1 MKIGLLIY
9 GALNTLSGGYYY
21 DRKLVEYLQAQGDT
35 VEILS
40 LPWRSYPA
48 HLTDNFTFRLPR
60 GLDVLIQ
67 DELNHPSLILA
78 NQRRAGYPVLSL
90 VHHLRC
96 SEQRPAWQ
104 NWFYRQVERA
114 YLNSVDGFIFNSHTT
129 HGVVTSI
136 APNDKP
142 FVVAHPPTDR
152 FGQPITP
159 KEISVRSQQAGPL
172 KLVFVGNLIHRKG
185 LHTLLAALQQ
195 VTAPITLAI
204 IGGTNAEPA
213 YAASMQT
220 LAASL
225 PGHIDITFH
234 GALGDEA
241 LAAQLRDAHLLVV
254 PSSYEGF
261 GIVYL
266 EGMAFGL
273 PAIGSSAGAAP
284 EIITGGQD
292 GYLIPPDDSAYLA
305 SLLNQLSTDRALLE
319 TLSIQALARYQRQPG
334 WPETAGRIR
343 QFILEQIA

>member
-9 GALNTLSGGYYY
+9 GSLDTLSGGYYY
-21 DRKLVEYLQAQGDT
+21 DRKLVGYLQQQGDS

-40 LPWRSYPA
+40 LPWRNYPA

-67 DELNHPSLILA
+67 DELNHPSLIIA
-78 NQRRAGYPVLSL
+78 NQHRAGYPVLSL

-96 SEQRPAWQ
+96 SEQRPAWE

-114 YLNSVDGFIFNSHTT
+114 YLKSVDGFIFNSQTT
-129 HGVVTSI
+129 RQVVESVN
-136 APNDKP
+136 PHNKP
-142 FVVAHPPTDR
+142 CVIAHPPTDR
-152 FGQPITP
+152 FGQPMNQ
-159 KEISVRSQQAGPL
+159 KEIINRSREAGPL
-172 KLVFVGNLIHRKG
+172 KLVFVGNLIRRKG

-195 VTAPITLAI
+195 VAAPMQLEV
-204 IGGTNAEPA
+204 IGGANAEPA
-213 YAASMQT
+213 YAASMQSFK
-220 LAASL
+220 ASL
-225 PGHIDITFH
+225 PGHIHVTFH
-234 GALGDEA
+234 GALGDAA
-241 LAAQLRDAHLLVV
+241 LSEQLRRAHLLVV

-273 PAIGSSAGAAP
+273 PAIGSAAGAAP
-284 EIITGGQD
+284 EIITDGQD

-305 SLLNQLSTDRALLE
+305 HLLGQIAVDRALLE
-319 TLSIQALARYQRQPG
+319 TLSIHALARYQRQPR

-343 QFILEQIA
+343 QFILEQTA